1 MEYMINYTKEGKIL
15 GFAQG
20 TTDLNIELSNAIWFE
35 AQCYNK
41 IIIDGE
47 NISFNK
53 VDWRTAEE
61 LQKQAEVKA
70 IYDRKYVG
78 IEYTNLNDEVY
89 VVSLTNNDANGL
101 IQVKTAFEFGITETN
116 FKCSNGIVV
125 PINSLEDL
133 IHLGEFVV
141 TERNKFFV

>member
-1 MEYMINYTKEGKIL
+1 MINTIKSVKRQGAGYLLNGTMSVPNADGNLEYELIKKLIAEG
-15 GFAQG
+15 
-20 TTDLNIELSNAIWFE
+20 NIPEAELTE
-35 AQCYNK
+35 K
-41 IIIDGE
+41 
-47 NISFNK
+47 
-53 VDWRTAEE
+53 E
-61 LQKQAEVKA
+61 LQKKAEAKA
-70 IYDRKYVG
+70 VYDRKYVG
-78 IEYTNLNDEVY
+78 IEYTNLSDEVY
-89 VVSLTNNDANGL
+89 IVSLTNDDANGL